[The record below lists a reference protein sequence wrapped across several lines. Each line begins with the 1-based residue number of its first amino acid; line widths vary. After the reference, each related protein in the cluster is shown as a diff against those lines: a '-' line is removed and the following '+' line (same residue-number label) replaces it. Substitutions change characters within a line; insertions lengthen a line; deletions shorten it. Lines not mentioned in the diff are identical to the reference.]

1 MAEYKYELILDS
13 DGFFHKREIRT
24 SVIKD
29 AELAILDCV
38 VEPKL
43 TVNPVKSVDYITVP
57 VIDDIYE
64 DVPFTVHHAY
74 QSKAPYDNLVAYV
87 GLPYGFP
94 LPKTDVIKNDYLTDC
109 AGEDTYTLCPRK
121 SDGTKSEENAIRP
134 KNLLF
139 FNSEAY
145 DTYIMFKNIPINT
158 EEDRI
163 GPFGYSVKAYLF
175 GVHKE
180 THDIVNYALP
190 NIYDSGQICTGN
202 DTFKPDNNIQSLTTK
217 NVNEVVKEL
226 LYNIHTTQINN
237 DLRNGYQEE
246 LYAAFKFDPLLV
258 ERYRTQNKEEQNKM
272 HQAIIERGT
281 NVSKNYNLFHRSV
294 SQEYI
299 TEFGQWLKSQKSS

>member
-1 MAEYKYELILDS
+1 MSEYTYELILDS

-29 AELAILDCV
+29 AELALLDCV

-43 TVNPVKSVDYITVP
+43 TVNPVKSVDCITVP
-57 VIDDIYE
+57 VIDDINE
-64 DVPFTVHHAY
+64 DVPFFVHHAY
-74 QSKAPYDNLVAYV
+74 QSKAPYDDLVAYAY
-87 GLPYGFP
+87 LPMGFP
-94 LPKTDVIKNDYLTDC
+94 LPKTDIIKNDYLTDR
-109 AGEDTYTLCPRK
+109 AGETTYTLCPRR

-139 FNSEAY
+139 FHTEAY

-158 EEDRI
+158 EEGTL
-163 GPFGYSVKAYLF
+163 GPFRSSVKAYLF

-202 DTFKPDNNIQSLTTK
+202 DTFAPERNIHTLTTT
-217 NVNEVVKEL
+217 NVNKVIKEL

-237 DLRNGYQEE
+237 DLRQAYQEE
-246 LYAAFKFDPLLV
+246 LYAAIKIDTLGN
-258 ERYRTQNKEEQNKM
+258 RYRVQNKEEQSKM
-272 HQAIIERGT
+272 HQRIIALGT
-281 NVSKNYNLFHRSV
+281 NVSKNYNMFHRSV
-294 SQEYI
+294 SQDYI
-299 TEFGQWLKSQKSS
+299 TEFGQWLKSQKNS

>member
-1 MAEYKYELILDS
+1 MAEYTYELILDS

-29 AELAILDCV
+29 AELAVLDCV

-43 TVNPVKSVDYITVP
+43 TVNPVETVDYITVP
-57 VIDDIYE
+57 VIDDINE

-74 QSKAPYDNLVAYV
+74 QSKAPYDDLVAYAH
-87 GLPYGFP
+87 LPMGFP
-94 LPKTDVIKNDYLTDC
+94 LPKSDVIKNNYLTDR
-109 AGEDTYTLCPRK
+109 AGEDTYTLCPRR

-139 FNSEAY
+139 FHTEAY
-145 DTYIMFKNIPINT
+145 DTYIMFKNIPIDT
-158 EEDRI
+158 KEGKI
-163 GPFGYSVKAYLF
+163 GPFRYSVKAYLF

-190 NIYDSGQICTGN
+190 NIYDAGQICTGN
-202 DTFKPDNNIQSLTTK
+202 DTFAPERGIQSLTTT
-217 NVNEVVKEL
+217 NVNKVIKEL

-237 DLRNGYQEE
+237 DLRQAYQEE
-246 LYAAFKFDPLLV
+246 LYAAFKLDTHSN
-258 ERYRTQNKEEQNKM
+258 RYRVQNKEEQSKM
-272 HQAIIERGT
+272 HQRIIDLGT
-281 NVSKNYNLFHRSV
+281 NISKDYNMFHRSV